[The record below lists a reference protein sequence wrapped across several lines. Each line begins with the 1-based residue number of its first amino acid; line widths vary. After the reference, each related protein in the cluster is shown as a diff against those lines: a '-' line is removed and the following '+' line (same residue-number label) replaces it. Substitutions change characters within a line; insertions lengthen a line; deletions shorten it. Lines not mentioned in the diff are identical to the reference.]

1 VSESEQVR
9 TGLIEDF
16 HSGSLLLEITMTSRG
31 DSATVAFSDESI
43 AADLRDALNRAL
55 PPERSAEMF
64 VREVDRRAN
73 EACDRECASHIYEA
87 YIEVAEEWGV
97 LNRSPEVVIWV
108 AEDDRNV

>member
-55 PPERSAEMF
+55 PPER
-64 VREVDRRAN
+64 RAN

-87 YIEVAEEWGV
+87 YIEIATEWGI
-97 LNRSPEVVIWV
+97 LNRSPEVVIWR
-108 AEDDRNV
+108 AEDERDV